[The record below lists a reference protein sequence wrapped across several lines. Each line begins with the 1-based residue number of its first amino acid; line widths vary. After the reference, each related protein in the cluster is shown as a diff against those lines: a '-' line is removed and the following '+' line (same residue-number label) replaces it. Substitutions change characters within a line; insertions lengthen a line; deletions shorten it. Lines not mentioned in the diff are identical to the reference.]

1 MRLIVARCEVLY
13 DGRLSTRLPE
23 AVRLILLKADGSV
36 MVHADSGGYKPLNWM
51 SPPTAIEEHD
61 DRLRITRLRPPAEQI
76 EIKLCEV
83 LADQRFTLDASV
95 QLEKDGVEREL
106 QDLLERDPLAIREGL
121 RLVRREW
128 ATDLGPVDLM
138 CRDELRGGYVAIE
151 VKRVATIAAVEQLS
165 RYLERIGH
173 DPSLRPCS
181 GILVA
186 CEIKPQARTLA
197 KARGIECVEIDLQA
211 LRAGGRNELQLFA
224 A

>member
-1 MRLIVARCEVLY
+1 M
-13 DGRLSTRLPE
+13 
-23 AVRLILLKADGSV
+23 ILLKADGSV

-61 DRLRITRLRPPAEQI
+61 DHLRIARLRPPAEQL
-76 EIKLCEV
+76 EIKLREV
-83 LADQRFTLDASV
+83 LADQRFALDASAN
-95 QLEKDGVEREL
+95 LEKDGVEREI

-138 CRDELRGGYVAIE
+138 CRDELHGGYVAIE
-151 VKRVATIAAVEQLS
+151 VKRVATIAAVEQLT
-165 RYLERIGH
+165 RYLERIAQ

-181 GILVA
+181 GVLVA
-186 CEIKPQARTLA
+186 CEVKPQARILA
-197 KARGIECVEIDLQA
+197 QARGIECVEIDLPA
-211 LRAGGRNELQLFA
+211 LRAGSTSELQLFA